1 MIVLVPTTLPA
12 DFGRTY
18 IRVLADR
25 GGVAGGYLAVIG
37 ATPTCDGGTACTY
50 ATIEGAPGARSLP
63 PGRRVVIAGATNS
76 ISEQPC
82 GANCAGSFRAT
93 FVSHGAT
100 YTIEIKAGRLHDA
113 IIIERGL
120 RPRLR

>member
-1 MIVLVPTTLPA
+1 MIVLVPTTLPP
-12 DFGRTY
+12 DFGRAY

-25 GGVAGGYLAVIG
+25 GVAGGYLAVVA

-50 ATIEGAPGARSLP
+50 ATIEGSPGAPPLP
-63 PGRRVVIAGATNS
+63 PGRNVVIAGKMNS
-76 ISEQPC
+76 VSEKPC
-82 GANCAGSFRAT
+82 GANCAGSYRTT
-93 FVSHGAT
+93 FIAHGAT
-100 YTIEIKAGRLHDA
+100 YTISIKAGRLHDA